1 MHLMKNKDV
10 RLRLAPLLRLMR
22 NERKTNDYMI
32 LLACY
37 NGKSTE
43 LVCHFVSVCNGTS
56 SSVII
61 FNPFSVKRMS
71 TWAQRLY
78 VLAAKQFSSVSY
90 RNKNSISTCVCDDRS
105 FV

>member
-1 MHLMKNKDV
+1 MHLLKNKDV
-10 RLRLAPLLRLMR
+10 RLRLAPLLRLMK

-61 FNPFSVKRMS
+61 FNPFQSKECQLGHNVCTHWLQNS
-71 TWAQRLY
+71 FL
-78 VLAAKQFSSVSY
+78 QFSKF
-90 RNKNSISTCVCDDRS
+90 NIDLCM
-105 FV
+105 